1 MNSSGLDPV
10 TQYPTHPWLVR
21 YMSGS
26 FKSTK
31 ADIAVGVM
39 PAAEAFKEAQP
50 LRARA
55 GERCIESGQL
65 LNSTVMENE
74 QSGQHR
80 RAVIKP
86 GLWIQ
91 LCVLILGLL
100 TVGAASACSCSHVG
114 VENLVLDKRLSL
126 AKVVVMPPTFMDRI
140 ASLFNFLKAD
150 SLESRTYPVEVLEV
164 ITGRYDATALKV
176 QSSGSSDCGVD
187 LRHGETYYH
196 RASPSAEGGD
206 IYASVCNL
214 VDEEYVRQ
222 VKAYKRR
229 PKPELSPVSPG
240 SWTEIFRSARQTV
253 HADYRSVTRDS
264 YCHYIWILRN
274 LADDGRVKS
283 EKAQLQIACKE
294 RQYNVVSRH
303 EFSGMDA
310 SGDAIYSVNHSD
322 RGHLRIPVM
331 LTNQSSNVTN

>member
-1 MNSSGLDPV
+1 LRRS
-10 TQYPTHPWLVR
+10 H
-21 YMSGS
+21 
-26 FKSTK
+26 
-31 ADIAVGVM
+31 
-39 PAAEAFKEAQP
+39 AEGWKEAQA

-55 GERCIESGQL
+55 GELRTQPGQL
-65 LNSTVMENE
+65 LNSTAMAN
-74 QSGQHR
+74 QQPDQQR
-80 RAVIKP
+80 NAAIKP

-91 LCVLILGLL
+91 LCVVILGLF
-100 TVGAASACSCSHVG
+100 TVGAASACSCSQVG

-126 AKVVVMPPTFMDRI
+126 AKVVVVPPTFTDRI
-140 ASLFNFLKAD
+140 ASLLNFFKAD
-150 SLESRTYPVEVLEV
+150 SPESRTYRVKVLEV

-176 QSSGSSDCGVD
+176 QSSVSSDCGVD

-196 RASPSAEGGD
+196 RASSTAAGGD

-229 PKPELSPVSPG
+229 PKPELSPVPSG
-240 SWTEIFRSARQTV
+240 SWTEIFSSAKQTV
-253 HADYRSVTRDS
+253 HADYRSVTSDS
-264 YCHYIWILRN
+264 YGHYVWILRN

-310 SGDAIYSVNHSD
+310 SGEAISSVNLSE
-322 RGHLRIPVM
+322 RGHYQWLAMKPDIDGLFPVVCRGQ
-331 LTNQSSNVTN
+331 LQRPTS